1 MLDMKNSPKSAPNLN
16 GSAIDPTDPASL
28 EAQIMRDRA
37 QVAAS
42 IAALKDHLS
51 ADALLLRGTIAART
65 RIAGAARVVGG
76 TIRDNPVAAGLAA
89 AGIAWLILGRKKP
102 VAPEP
107 PLAGTKFESL
117 TRWEDEGGPPSPESE
132 PDPDPADDWLEAARS
147 LRDRTVAALKRL
159 EQAPKRA
166 LTPAAEALRA
176 RSAVMQA
183 YSADLART
191 LRQGLGGLSG
201 AAQDRIVAARNAV
214 MQAGVQAAES
224 TQTLANG
231 AVKQHPLLSGL
242 ITALFGATLAAWLP
256 ISARE
261 KALLAPATDSLIA
274 EARRLYETERARATE
289 LATELVAELAAEL
302 GKGLQEDLIQATT
315 RLSATAETPTHP
327 PA

>member
-1 MLDMKNSPKSAPNLN
+1 MLDMKYPPKSAPNLN

-51 ADALLLRGTIAART
+51 ADALLLRGAIAART
-65 RIAGAARVVGG
+65 RIAGAAGVVGG
-76 TIRDNPVAAGLAA
+76 TIRDNPVAAGLAV

-102 VAPEP
+102 VPPEP

-117 TRWEDEGGPPSPESE
+117 TRWEDEGGPPSPESD

-191 LRQGLGGLSG
+191 LRHGLGGLSG
-201 AAQDRIVAARNAV
+201 TAQDRIVAARNAV
-214 MQAGVQAAES
+214 VQAGES

-261 KALLAPATDSLIA
+261 KALLAPAADSLIA
-274 EARRLYETERARATE
+274 EARRLYAAERARATE
-289 LATELVAELAAEL
+289 LAAEL
-302 GKGLQEDLIQATT
+302 GRGLQDDLTEANT
-315 RLSATAETPTHP
+315 RLSTTAAP
-327 PA
+327 PAHPQA